1 MEESE
6 KNSCYLNEYALMD
19 ILLDIAI
26 SMARIPESLCNWKKK
41 MR

>member
-26 SMARIPESLCNWKKK
+26 SMARTRITVYWKKK